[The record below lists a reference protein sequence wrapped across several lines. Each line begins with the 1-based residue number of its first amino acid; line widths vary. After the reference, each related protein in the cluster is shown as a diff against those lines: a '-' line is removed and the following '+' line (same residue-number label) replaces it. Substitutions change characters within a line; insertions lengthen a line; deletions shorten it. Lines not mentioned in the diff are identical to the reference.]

1 MTVGPGYFDDMYAS
15 DPDPWG
21 FEHRWYE
28 RRKYA
33 LTMAS
38 LPAERYA
45 RAFEP
50 GCSIGVLTALLA
62 DRVDELVAWE
72 PHGPTAARAAARVE
86 DEAHVTVDRLSIPT
100 SWPDGRFDLVVLSE
114 VAYYL
119 DDVGLAHL
127 LQRLDGGLAPGG
139 DLVSVHYDGATDYP
153 QTAAGVHETLARLSG
168 LAPVVHHQDDGFAL
182 DVWHRS

>member
-21 FEHRWYE
+21 FEDRWYE

-33 LTMAS
+33 LTMAA
-38 LPAERYA
+38 LPAERYH

-50 GCSIGVLTALLA
+50 GCSIGVLTEHLA
-62 DRVDELVAWE
+62 ARVDELVAWE
-72 PHGPTAARAAARVE
+72 PHGPTATRAASRV
-86 DEAHVTVDRLSIPT
+86 AALPHVAVEGSSIPT

-119 DDVGLAHL
+119 DDAGLAHL
-127 LQRLDGGLAPGG
+127 LQRLGGGLAPGG